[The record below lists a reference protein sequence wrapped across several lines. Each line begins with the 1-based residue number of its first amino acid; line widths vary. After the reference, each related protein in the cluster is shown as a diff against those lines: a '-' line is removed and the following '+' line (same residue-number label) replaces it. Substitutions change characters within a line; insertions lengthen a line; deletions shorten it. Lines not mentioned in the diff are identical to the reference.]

1 LNYFLQLF
9 KLLPPELAHSFSL
22 KSLKI
27 LYKLRLLKYF
37 ISFDDNHIDEI
48 EFAGM
53 IFKNRLGT
61 AAGLDKNGDYIDALG
76 ELGFGFLE
84 VGTVTPV
91 PQDGNTKPRVFRN
104 YKENSIIN
112 RLGFNN
118 KGVDHLLKNLK
129 KRKYK
134 GILGVNIGANK
145 DSSGDQRIND
155 YLICLEKV
163 NKYADYITIN
173 ISSPN
178 TPNLRDLHSEANL
191 AKLINEVDRVVEEL
205 KINIPIFLK
214 ISPDEKNESIDLIIK
229 LVESS
234 SIIGIIATNT
244 TIDKSNILS
253 KEFKVI
259 DGGLSGEKL
268 MDESTKKLSYI
279 KSKSQNMPLIGVGGV
294 LSREDFKK
302 KIDSGADLIQIY
314 TGFIIKGPD
323 LIKDI
328 LGN

>member
-1 LNYFLQLF
+1 MNFFLQLF

-22 KSLKI
+22 KSLKL

-37 ISFDDNHIDEI
+37 FRFSSNTKDEI
-48 EFAGM
+48 KFAGM
-53 IFKNRLGT
+53 VLKNRLGT
-61 AAGLDKNGDYIDALG
+61 AAGLDKNGDYIDSLG

-84 VGTVTPV
+84 VGTITPL
-91 PQDGNTKPRVFRN
+91 PQDGNAKPRIFRN

-129 KRKYK
+129 RRKYK

-145 DSSGDQRIND
+145 NSSGDQRIND

-163 NKYADYITIN
+163 YRYANYITIN

-178 TPNLRDLHSEANL
+178 TPNLRDLHTEDNL
-191 AKLINEVDRVVEEL
+191 TNLINAVDNLVVDL
-205 KINIPIFLK
+205 KINIPIFIK
-214 ISPDEKNESIDLIIK
+214 ISPDENNESIDSIIK
-229 LVESS
+229 LVDSS
-234 SIIGIIATNT
+234 LITGIIATNT
-244 TIDKSNILS
+244 TINKSNILNND
-253 KEFKVI
+253 FKMI

-268 MDESTKKLSYI
+268 MHESTKKLSYI
-279 KSKSQNMPLIGVGGV
+279 KSKSEGMPLIGVGGV
-294 LSREDFKK
+294 LSKEDFET
-302 KIDSGADLIQIY
+302 KIKAGADLIQTY
-314 TGFIIKGPD
+314 TGFIIKGPN

-328 LGN
+328 LGK